1 LASFNNDLKGDQTAS
16 IDLGGTVKALKG
28 ERVRMHQDLA
38 KLDKAITVL
47 EGLFGTD
54 TTSLNGHAGK
64 RTLSAA
70 ARRKIGKAQKLR
82 WAKLKQQ
89 AGKK

>member
-1 LASFNNDLKGDQTAS
+1 MAS

-28 ERVRMHQDLA
+28 ERVRVKGELA

-47 EGLFGTD
+47 EGLFRTSA
-54 TTSLNGHAGK
+54 TTPNGHSGK
-64 RTLSAA
+64 RAMSAA

-82 WAKLKQQ
+82 WVKLKQQ

>member
-1 LASFNNDLKGDQTAS
+1 MTSV
-16 IDLGGTVKALKG
+16 DLGGTVKALKE
-28 ERVRMHQDLA
+28 ERVRVKGKLA

-47 EGLFGTD
+47 EGLFRTSA
-54 TTSLNGHAGK
+54 TTPNGHAGK

>member
-1 LASFNNDLKGDQTAS
+1 MSQFATQGDQMAS
-16 IDLGGTVKALKG
+16 IEIAGTVKALKG
-28 ERVRMHQDLA
+28 ERVRILGELA

-47 EGLFGTD
+47 EGLFRTSA
-54 TTSLNGHAGK
+54 TTPNGHAGK

>member
-1 LASFNNDLKGDQTAS
+1 MAS

-28 ERVRMHQDLA
+28 ERARMHQDLA

-54 TTSLNGHAGK
+54 TTSPDGHAGK
-64 RTLSAA
+64 RIPSTA

>member
-1 LASFNNDLKGDQTAS
+1 MAS

-28 ERVRMHQDLA
+28 ERARVHQDLA

-47 EGLFGTD
+47 EGLFQTSA
-54 TTSLNGHAGK
+54 TTPNGHAGK
-64 RTLSAA
+64 HTLSAA

>member
-1 LASFNNDLKGDQTAS
+1 MAS
-16 IDLGGTVKALKG
+16 IDLGGTLKALKG
-28 ERVRMHQDLA
+28 EQARVHQDLA
-38 KLDKAITVL
+38 KLDKAIEVL

-54 TTSLNGHAGK
+54 TTPPDGHAGK
-64 RTLSAA
+64 RILSAA

-89 AGKK
+89 ASKK

>member
-1 LASFNNDLKGDQTAS
+1 MAS
-16 IDLGGTVKALKG
+16 IDLSGTLKALKG
-28 ERVRMHQDLA
+28 ERASVHQDLA
-38 KLDKAITVL
+38 KLDKAIAVL

-54 TTSLNGHAGK
+54 TTSPNGDAGK
-64 RTLSAA
+64 RMLSPA

>member
-1 LASFNNDLKGDQTAS
+1 MAS

-28 ERVRMHQDLA
+28 ERARVQQDLA

-54 TTSLNGHAGK
+54 TTSPSGHAGK
-64 RTLSAA
+64 RTMSAA
-70 ARRKIGKAQKLR
+70 ARRKIGKAQKSR
-82 WAKLKQQ
+82 WAKVKQQ
-89 AGKK
+89 RAVKG

>member
-1 LASFNNDLKGDQTAS
+1 MAS
-16 IDLGGTVKALKG
+16 IEIAGTVKALKG
-28 ERVRMHQDLA
+28 ERVRVKGELA

-47 EGLFGTD
+47 EGLFR
-54 TTSLNGHAGK
+54 TSATPNGHPGK

>member
-1 LASFNNDLKGDQTAS
+1 MAS
-16 IDLGGTVKALKG
+16 IEIAGTVKALKG
-28 ERVRMHQDLA
+28 ERVRVKGELA

-47 EGLFGTD
+47 EGLFRTSA
-54 TTSLNGHAGK
+54 TTPNGHTGK

>member
-1 LASFNNDLKGDQTAS
+1 MAS
-16 IDLGGTVKALKG
+16 IDLVGTVKGLKG
-28 ERVRMHQDLA
+28 ERVRVMGELA

-47 EGLFGTD
+47 EGLFGKD
-54 TTSLNGHAGK
+54 STSPNGHAGK

-70 ARRKIGKAQKLR
+70 ARRKIGRAQKLR

-89 AGKK
+89 ASKK

>member
-1 LASFNNDLKGDQTAS
+1 MAS
-16 IDLGGTVKALKG
+16 IDLSGTLKALKG
-28 ERVRMHQDLA
+28 EQARMHQDLA

-54 TTSLNGHAGK
+54 TTSPNGHAGK

-82 WAKLKQQ
+82 WAKLKQP

>member
-1 LASFNNDLKGDQTAS
+1 M
-16 IDLGGTVKALKG
+16 KALKG
-28 ERVRMHQDLA
+28 ERARMHQDLA

-47 EGLFGTD
+47 EGLFGAD
-54 TTSLNGHAGK
+54 TTSPNGHAGK

-70 ARRKIGKAQKLR
+70 ARKKIGKAQKLR

-89 AGKK
+89 ASKK

>member
-1 LASFNNDLKGDQTAS
+1 MAS
-16 IDLGGTVKALKG
+16 IELGGTLKALKD
-28 ERVRMHQDLA
+28 ERAKMQQGLA
-38 KLDKAITVL
+38 KLEKAITAL
-47 EGLFGTD
+47 EGIFGT
-54 TTSLNGHAGK
+54 TASSNAHRGK

-89 AGKK
+89 VGKK

>member
-1 LASFNNDLKGDQTAS
+1 MAS
-16 IDLGGTVKALKG
+16 IEIAGTVKALKG
-28 ERVRMHQDLA
+28 ERVRVKGELA

-47 EGLFGTD
+47 EGLFRTSA
-54 TTSLNGHAGK
+54 TTTPNGHTGK

>member
-1 LASFNNDLKGDQTAS
+1 MTSV
-16 IDLGGTVKALKG
+16 DLGGTVKALNE
-28 ERVRMHQDLA
+28 ERVRVKGKLA

-47 EGLFGTD
+47 EGLFRTSA
-54 TTSLNGHAGK
+54 TTPNGHAVK

-70 ARRKIGKAQKLR
+70 ARWKIGKAQKLR
-82 WAKLKQQ
+82 WARLKQQ

>member
-1 LASFNNDLKGDQTAS
+1 MAS
-16 IDLGGTVKALKG
+16 IDLGGTVKALKA
-28 ERVRMHQDLA
+28 ERARVHQDLA
-38 KLDKAITVL
+38 KLDKAIVVL

-54 TTSLNGHAGK
+54 TTSPNGVAGK

>member
-1 LASFNNDLKGDQTAS
+1 MAS
-16 IDLGGTVKALKG
+16 IDLGGTLKALRG
-28 ERVRMHQDLA
+28 ERVRMHQEIA
-38 KLDKAITVL
+38 KLDKAIIAL
-47 EGLFGTD
+47 EGVFGAATIS
-54 TTSLNGHAGK
+54 TNGHAGK

-70 ARRKIGKAQKLR
+70 ARRKIAKAQKLR

>member
-1 LASFNNDLKGDQTAS
+1 MAS
-16 IDLGGTVKALKG
+16 IDLGGTLKVLKG
-28 ERVRMHQDLA
+28 ERTRMHQDLA

-47 EGLFGTD
+47 DGLFGTD
-54 TTSLNGHAGK
+54 TTSPNGHAGK

>member
-1 LASFNNDLKGDQTAS
+1 MAS
-16 IDLGGTVKALKG
+16 IDLGGTLKALKG
-28 ERVRMHQDLA
+28 ERARVQQDLA

-47 EGLFGTD
+47 EGLSGTSD
-54 TTSLNGHAGK
+54 TLPKGHGRK
-64 RTLSAA
+64 GPMSAA

>member
-1 LASFNNDLKGDQTAS
+1 MAS
-16 IDLGGTVKALKG
+16 IDLGGTLKALKG
-28 ERVRMHQDLA
+28 ERARVQQDLA

-47 EGLFGTD
+47 EGLSGTND
-54 TTSLNGHAGK
+54 TLPKGHGRK
-64 RTLSAA
+64 GMMSAA

>member
-1 LASFNNDLKGDQTAS
+1 MAS
-16 IDLGGTVKALKG
+16 IEIAGTVKALKG
-28 ERVRMHQDLA
+28 ARVRVKGELA

-47 EGLFGTD
+47 EGLLP
-54 TTSLNGHAGK
+54 TSAATPNGHTGK

>member
-1 LASFNNDLKGDQTAS
+1 MTN
-16 IDLGGTVKALKG
+16 IDLGGTLKALKG
-28 ERVRMHQDLA
+28 ERARVHQDLA
-38 KLDKAITVL
+38 KLDKAIAVL
-47 EGLFGTD
+47 EGLFGKD
-54 TTSLNGHAGK
+54 STSPNGHAGK